1 MYKYSEFRN
10 SDAFAMHARSHATVV
25 DSPSS
30 PRRHVVTSSPRRLP
44 VSTPPNMMR
53 STRKFNGECKG
64 FGIAIKEPCP
74 KQEDGLPS
82 RTLRCLSCSKAHIT
96 ISQATRH
103 IKVKRE
109 RMANGNDE
117 NNAKKRRISSPVS
130 VSSVLHRAPRTAVI
144 RTLLA
149 ASVAASPTF
158 CASPTVHS
166 VCTVGPECLG
176 LAASRPPGWPSRR
189 AREHPGCRALRF
201 W

>member
-10 SDAFAMHARSHATVV
+10 SDAFAMHARSHATVA

-30 PRRHVVTSSPRRLP
+30 PRPLLH
-44 VSTPPNMMR
+44 STPPNMMR

-109 RMANGNDE
+109 RMALCVSSNSMANSMANGNDE

-130 VSSVLHRAPRTAVI
+130 VLFSTAHRAP
-144 RTLLA
+144 L
-149 ASVAASPTF
+149 
-158 CASPTVHS
+158 
-166 VCTVGPECLG
+166 
-176 LAASRPPGWPSRR
+176 
-189 AREHPGCRALRF
+189 
-201 W
+201 

>member
-1 MYKYSEFRN
+1 
-10 SDAFAMHARSHATVV
+10 MHARSHATVV

-30 PRRHVVTSSPRRLP
+30 PRRHDVTSSPRRLH

-109 RMANGNDE
+109 RMALCVSSNSMANSMANGNDE
-117 NNAKKRRISSPVS
+117 NNAKKRISSPVS
-130 VSSVLHRAPRTAVI
+130 VSSVLQRAPRTA
-144 RTLLA
+144 L
-149 ASVAASPTF
+149 
-158 CASPTVHS
+158 
-166 VCTVGPECLG
+166 
-176 LAASRPPGWPSRR
+176 
-189 AREHPGCRALRF
+189 
-201 W
+201 

>member
-10 SDAFAMHARSHATVV
+10 SDAFAMHARSHATVA

-30 PRRHVVTSSPRRLP
+30 PRPLLH
-44 VSTPPNMMR
+44 STPPNMMR

-130 VSSVLHRAPRTAVI
+130 VSSVLQRAPRTA
-144 RTLLA
+144 L
-149 ASVAASPTF
+149 
-158 CASPTVHS
+158 
-166 VCTVGPECLG
+166 
-176 LAASRPPGWPSRR
+176 
-189 AREHPGCRALRF
+189 
-201 W
+201 